1 MAPAEPPPKA
11 APSLVPFAVI
21 WLTASLCPASFLHYT
36 SSSPPIHS
44 THNSNIYIKVMPPV
58 GTHCE
63 KPLAGSPVSARLILT
78 LLHKALKDLAIIL
91 LYSYSSH
98 CCHKHSKH
106 PPATSQPG
114 SLLMSLQTQ
123 PCFSSSTYR
132 LMQPLAWRISLTIHA
147 LSISLDLAQNLPWEA
162 SSPIAGSNFTLD

>member
-106 PPATSQPG
+106 PAQPPNPEACLCLFKHSPASPPPHIGSCSPLHGESLSQSTPYQ
-114 SLLMSLQTQ
+114 SL
-123 PCFSSSTYR
+123 
-132 LMQPLAWRISLTIHA
+132 
-147 LSISLDLAQNLPWEA
+147 
-162 SSPIAGSNFTLD
+162 